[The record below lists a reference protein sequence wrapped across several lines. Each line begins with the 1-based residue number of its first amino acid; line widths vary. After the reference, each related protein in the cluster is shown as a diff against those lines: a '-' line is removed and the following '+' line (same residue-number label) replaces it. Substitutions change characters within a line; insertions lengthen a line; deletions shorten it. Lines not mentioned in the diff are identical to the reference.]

1 MTSLAAAE
9 FMDWESTSI
18 AMDYLD
24 IENPLSDQ
32 YKYYILIESG
42 GNTQE
47 ELMQEQMLELLEKLE
62 DYYDDGVM
70 CDSETQKD
78 QIWHIREGIS
88 MAASGYGLVSTKYI

>member
-1 MTSLAAAE
+1 VALLASNDFSKILQCLSIAKKELMTSLAAVE
-9 FMDWESTSI
+9 FMDWESASI

-47 ELMQEQMLELLEKLE
+47 ELM
-62 DYYDDGVM
+62 
-70 CDSETQKD
+70 
-78 QIWHIREGIS
+78 
-88 MAASGYGLVSTKYI
+88 

>member
-1 MTSLAAAE
+1 MTSLAAVE
-9 FMDWESTSI
+9 FMDWESASI

-47 ELMQEQMLELLEKLE
+47 ELM
-62 DYYDDGVM
+62 
-70 CDSETQKD
+70 
-78 QIWHIREGIS
+78 
-88 MAASGYGLVSTKYI
+88 